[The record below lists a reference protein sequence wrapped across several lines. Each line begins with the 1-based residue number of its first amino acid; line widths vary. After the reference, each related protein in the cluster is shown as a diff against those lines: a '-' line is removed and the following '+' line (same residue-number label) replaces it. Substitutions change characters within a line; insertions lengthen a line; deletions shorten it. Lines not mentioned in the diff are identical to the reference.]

1 MEECRRPAGEKL
13 LSTGQEN
20 IHTRSVSIKFK
31 GLFES
36 SELEEMGTTEEPNKC
51 RSVRDPSRRTCLA
64 SKQKEPPRVHAWGH
78 CPGLQESL
86 PIPSRGG

>member
-64 SKQKEPPRVHAWGH
+64 SKQKEPGATV
-78 CPGLQESL
+78 PGCRS
-86 PIPSRGG
+86 PC